1 MSHRKRP
8 HISTR
13 SVYQWHRYIG
23 INAALFVLLLSIT
36 GLMLNHTETLSLNKE
51 YIQNNWLLDHYGIVA
66 PEKVQ
71 SYAVTK
77 HWISKWDNHLFFDQI
92 NLGIQNGALVGA
104 IEFQDMFVLALE
116 DSILLITNEGELV
129 EKLTGN
135 EGIPAAIS
143 AIGITDKQKVA
154 VMASHGI
161 YTADDALIIWQDDKQ
176 AITIWADSKE
186 LPAPLYQNILEQYR
200 GKGLSLERVVLDLH
214 SGRLFNQGGVY
225 FMDMIALLLIFLACS
240 GLWLWGI
247 RWWRNTQRNKPM
259 KNN

>member
-8 HISTR
+8 HVSTR
-13 SVYQWHRYIG
+13 SIYQWHRYIG
-23 INAALFVLLLSIT
+23 INAALFALLLSIT
-36 GLMLNHTETLSLNKE
+36 GLMLNHTETLSLNKRN
-51 YIQNNWLLDHYGIVA
+51 IQNSWLLDHYGIVA

-71 SYAVTK
+71 SYAVSN
-77 HWISKWDNHLFFDQI
+77 HWISKWDNHLFLDRTA
-92 NLGIQNGALVGA
+92 LGTQNGALAGA
-104 IEFQDMFVLALE
+104 IEFQDMLIIALE
-116 DSILLITNEGELV
+116 NAILLINNDGELI

-135 EGIPAAIS
+135 AGIPAAIS
-143 AIGITDKQKVA
+143 AIGLTDKQKVA
-154 VMASHGI
+154 VMSSHGI
-161 YTADDALIIWQDDKQ
+161 YTADDDLIIWQDNKQ

-186 LPAPLYQNILEQYR
+186 LPTNLYQTILEQYR
-200 GKGLSLERVVLDLH
+200 GKGLSLERVILDLH
-214 SGRLFNQGGVY
+214 SGRLFSQGGIY

>member
-1 MSHRKRP
+1 MTHRKRA
-8 HISTR
+8 HFSTR

-36 GLMLNHTETLSLNKE
+36 GLMLNHTESLSLNKKN
-51 YIQNNWLLDHYGIVA
+51 IQNNWLLDHYGIVA

-71 SYAVTK
+71 SYAIEE
-77 HWISKWDNHLFFDQI
+77 HWASQWDNHIFYNQFD
-92 NLGIQNGALVGA
+92 LGIHHERLVGA
-104 IEFQDMFVLALE
+104 IKFQHSFVFALE
-116 DSILLITNEGELV
+116 NSLLLISEEGELI

-143 AIGITDKQKVA
+143 AIGLTDKLKVA

-161 YTADDALIIWQDDKQ
+161 YTADDDLIIWQDNKQ
-176 AITIWADSKE
+176 AITVWADHKE
-186 LPAPLYQNILEQYR
+186 LPIPLYQTILEQYR
-200 GKGLSLERVVLDLH
+200 GKGLSLERVILDLH

-225 FMDMIALLLIFLACS
+225 FMDFIALLLILLACS

-247 RWWRNTQRNKPM
+247 RGWRNAQRNKPQ
-259 KNN
+259 